1 MRTDPLQWRNT
12 TRAVRLFVR
21 AAFSGLSNEG
31 MPVGDH
37 ARMQSA
43 LFCFGAIDAAARLGG
58 LSPFARRRI
67 ELALLRRSFGL
78 GLLDA
83 RWSHRELLCRAATT
97 PRGRHA
103 HDSGRVALREW
114 FRGSDPAARLRDLI
128 GIRAGETAPGQDRIR
143 APLRQRPT
151 APAGAPLRAHR

>member
-37 ARMQSA
+37 ARTQSA
-43 LFCFGAIDAAARLGG
+43 LFCFGAIESAAQLGR
-58 LSPFARRRI
+58 LSPFGRRRI

-83 RWSHRELLCRAATT
+83 RWSHRELLCRATTT
-97 PRGRHA
+97 PSGRQA
-103 HDSGRVALREW
+103 HDVGQVALREW
-114 FRGSDPAARLRDLI
+114 FRGSDPAARLRELCEF
-128 GIRAGETAPGQDRIR
+128 GVGERPPSQDRGR
-143 APLRQRPT
+143 APLRKRPT
-151 APAGAPLRAHR
+151 AAAPLRAHR